1 MIDSEIDNQDFD
13 TSRLERFAQ
22 ALCGSVDGLDWRGF
36 RNEFESLTKDERRL
50 LIAGL
55 GQAEILKHLR
65 LSIVGMKDGLADA
78 GKPEEEGPKQ
88 GEFSNK
94 VTADGEWSVFLNG
107 KWRPV
112 VETYWLDTLANF
124 DVVVGRG

>member
-1 MIDSEIDNQDFD
+1 MMDIEIDNQDFD
-13 TSRLERFAQ
+13 ISRLERFAQ

-65 LSIVGMKDGLADA
+65 LSIVGMKDGLPDA

-94 VTADGEWSVFLNG
+94 VTADGEWFVFLDD